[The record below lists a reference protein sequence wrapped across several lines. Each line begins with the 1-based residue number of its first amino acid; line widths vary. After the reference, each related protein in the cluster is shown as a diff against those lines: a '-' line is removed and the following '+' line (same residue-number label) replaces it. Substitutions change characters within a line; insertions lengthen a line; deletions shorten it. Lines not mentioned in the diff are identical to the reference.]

1 MTSSPESSISTTA
14 PSAPRCI
21 CRSVGRRTPAT
32 ATEKVASK
40 CWMSFQNGNLSTL
53 ITRGSSKGR
62 RLTKTDPRRHCEER
76 SDEAIPFKWRRGLL
90 VFAVVFVLQS
100 TATEA
105 AAPRTIQIN
114 ADVVTA
120 RDGGQTLEARGHVVI
135 TDGRLTIRADLVH
148 YDRTSRQIRLS
159 GNVRIATPQGDLA
172 AGEAAAQLTKEG
184 ALAALQASMGVNLQS
199 AGRTL
204 KANRVAHQAKDD
216 TLTATGDLGGTFP
229 PDLVATGGALVAK
242 GTDVVTVTGRPR
254 IRNRDGFLEGDRLGG
269 GAHTQTAPVRG
280 HGVRGFEETRLT
292 AGTAAL

>member
-120 RDGGQTLEARGHVVI
+120 RDGGQTLEAHGRVVI

-148 YDRTSRQIRLS
+148 YDRTSRQIRLN
-159 GNVRIATPQGDLA
+159 GNVRITTPQGDLT
-172 AGEAAAQLTKEG
+172 AGEAAAQLTREG
-184 ALAALQASMGVNLQS
+184 ALAAIQASMGVNLQS

-204 KANRVAHQAKDD
+204 KANRVAYQAKDD
-216 TLTATGDLGGTFP
+216 TLTATGNVVVTFP
-229 PDLVATGGALVAK
+229 PGLIATGGELVARSSATISPS
-242 GTDVVTVTGRPR
+242 GPPTIPNPYGFYPWGPR
-254 IRNRDGFLEGDRLGG
+254 HVGG
-269 GAHTQTAPVRG
+269 HSHV
-280 HGVRGFEETRLT
+280 
-292 AGTAAL
+292 